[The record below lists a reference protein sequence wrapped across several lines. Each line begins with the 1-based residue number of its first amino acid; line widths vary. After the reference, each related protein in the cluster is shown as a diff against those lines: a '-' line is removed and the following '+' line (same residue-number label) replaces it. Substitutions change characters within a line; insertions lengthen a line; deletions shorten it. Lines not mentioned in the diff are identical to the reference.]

1 MERKKLFCSK
11 NVSFDSEAE
20 FKELGNLGFAF
31 VEKEEIC
38 PEDTGFDVLEINFVL
53 QNYKMLKTKR
63 GVYTGTVQGKSCEAH
78 VLFKLTNDRYESTNL
93 VALFL
98 E

>member
-1 MERKKLFCSK
+1 MEKIFCSK
-11 NVSFDSEAE
+11 NIYFNSEAE
-20 FKELGNLGFAF
+20 FKKFGNLGFAL
-31 VEKEEIC
+31 VVKEEIC

-53 QNYKMLKTKR
+53 QYYKMIKTKQ

-78 VLFKLTNDRYESTNL
+78 VLFKFTNDRYESTNF

>member
-1 MERKKLFCSK
+1 MKDKYFCSK
-11 NVSFDSEAE
+11 NLQFDSEGE
-20 FKELGNLGFAF
+20 FKKLGNLGFAF
-31 VEKEEIC
+31 VIKEEIC
-38 PEDTGFDVLEINFVL
+38 PEDTGFDCL
-53 QNYKMLKTKR
+53 QVKYCNKIYKFLKSKK
-63 GVYTGTVQGKSCEAH
+63 GVYSGTVQGKSCEAY

>member
-53 QNYKMLKTKR
+53 QNYKMLKTKM

-78 VLFKLTNDRYESTNL
+78 VLFKLVNDRYESTNL

>member
-20 FKELGNLGFAF
+20 FKKLGNLGFAF

-53 QNYKMLKTKR
+53 QNYKMIKTKQ

-78 VLFKLTNDRYESTNL
+78 VLFKLVNDRYESTNL

-98 E
+98 K

>member
-11 NVSFDSEAE
+11 NVYFDSEAE
-20 FKELGNLGFAF
+20 FKKLGNLGFAF

-53 QNYKMLKTKR
+53 QNYKMIKTKQ

-78 VLFKLTNDRYESTNL
+78 VLFKLVNDRYESTNL